1 MLFPEL
7 IGKRSTLID
16 LNLEAKKWL
25 ASRSTESVNPLL
37 DPTICQNF
45 VVECHQKLGIDF
57 SYGGWLEDRSTLWRG
72 SYLDQKR
79 KYIHLGVDFN
89 VPAGTQVAIE
99 RAATVIR
106 IDNDYPDQHGWGTRV
121 IVQEPNSDVV
131 LLFAHLDQELHIVV
145 DDQLAAGSIIAKV
158 GIPPY
163 NGDWFPHLHV
173 QVIDA
178 KHYAKLLDND
188 LRDLD
193 GYGRFEDI
201 ELLKQ
206 LFPDPMRYVS
216 L

>member
-99 RAATVIR
+99 RAATVIYFTIFEKSCPR
-106 IDNDYPDQHGWGTRV
+106 LASVTVFLCFICDHLLCPDILEFVTQKL
-121 IVQEPNSDVV
+121 EP
-131 LLFAHLDQELHIVV
+131 
-145 DDQLAAGSIIAKV
+145 GK
-158 GIPPY
+158 
-163 NGDWFPHLHV
+163 
-173 QVIDA
+173 
-178 KHYAKLLDND
+178 
-188 LRDLD
+188 
-193 GYGRFEDI
+193 
-201 ELLKQ
+201 
-206 LFPDPMRYVS
+206 
-216 L
+216 